1 MARAA
6 RHRGTQLAVRIAS
19 SRRWP
24 VNHMYA
30 LVILF
35 LMVFALAATQRGVRT
50 RSAYPLA
57 LGGACM
63 LLDAVFITVLSL

>member
-1 MARAA
+1 
-6 RHRGTQLAVRIAS
+6 
-19 SRRWP
+19 

-35 LMVFALAATQRGVRT
+35 LIVFALAATQRGVRT
-50 RSAYPLA
+50 RRAYPLA